1 MAVDYYHRLVVTG
14 PAAGVQDLR
23 KRLHREY
30 ERTVRRRTWTEV
42 IPFSFEALSEI
53 APGVRRILGSEPFDP
68 YDQSVWPVR
77 RIGDARA
84 ELRYQLHTRNL
95 EMRGLVRA
103 LSRALPRLTFILIT
117 FCLDDGDIESY
128 RFRKGSG
135 SKWRLPERR
144 REFHWDRA
152 RAKFKRPGDEIFEDD
167 EAERW
172 AEEEMLEETLR
183 HWEPALR
190 AGRPR
195 RREWWDRPV
204 FHDLESE
211 WTIAMAG
218 LGEVLDSQS
227 EPA

>member
-1 MAVDYYHRLVVTG
+1 MAVDYYHRVVVTG
-14 PAAGVQDLR
+14 PAAGVRELR
-23 KRLHREY
+23 KGLHREY

-42 IPFSFEALSEI
+42 IPFSFLALSEI

-128 RFRKGSG
+128 RFRKGSDRSGACRTVGASFTGPGRARSSSVPARSSRMTRRSGGRKKRCSRTPCATG
-135 SKWRLPERR
+135 SGR
-144 REFHWDRA
+144 RA
-152 RAKFKRPGDEIFEDD
+152 RAGRGGASGGIARCFTTSSRSGRS
-167 EAERW
+167 RW
-172 AEEEMLEETLR
+172 QLS
-183 HWEPALR
+183 
-190 AGRPR
+190 GRR
-195 RREWWDRPV
+195 
-204 FHDLESE
+204 
-211 WTIAMAG
+211 
-218 LGEVLDSQS
+218 
-227 EPA
+227 